1 MPNLRLA
8 GLTLASAI
16 WLGAIGPAHAIEPGA
31 MPAWTWE
38 LGVEGVYA
46 ARGKAPGAPIGQDV
60 GLLNPFVSGDS
71 FDFNRR
77 FGGNIWL
84 RARRGAFAVE
94 ARYFGGFHFNSSANG
109 TAPLDWFISGNP
121 SVVLGNG
128 ATLLPF
134 GASYESRLH
143 SVEGNLRWYV
153 LPQLAV
159 FGGVRWLEL
168 KESLGLVS
176 DVTVFQLDTNS
187 RGVGPQI
194 GLDWRAIAPADAH
207 GFFLDFDGRV
217 GWLFAQ
223 QQASFQLNSFP
234 VTGSGSSDQ
243 GMPVAE
249 LGATVGLQM
258 TPNTEVRLGY
268 RALHLGGVALA
279 PVQVEHTSFT
289 AGTVDI
295 VHDAIWIHGATLGF
309 VLRY

>member
-1 MPNLRLA
+1 MRTLRLSGIA
-8 GLTLASAI
+8 LTLSLAATT
-16 WLGAIGPAHAIEPGA
+16 GYAAAPGGPQP
-31 MPAWTWE
+31 WTWE
-38 LGVEGVYA
+38 LGLEGVSA

-84 RARRGAFAVE
+84 RARQGAFAIE
-94 ARYFGGFHFNSSANG
+94 ARYFGGFHFNSSVDG

-121 SVVLGNG
+121 GVVLGDGTN
-128 ATLLPF
+128 LLPF
-134 GASYESRLH
+134 SASYDSRLH
-143 SVEGNLRWYV
+143 SVEGNVRWYV
-153 LPQLAV
+153 LPQFAV

-168 KESLGLVS
+168 KETLGFVS
-176 DVTVFQLDTNS
+176 DVTVFQLDTTS
-187 RGVGPQI
+187 RGVGPQV
-194 GLDWRAIAPADAH
+194 GLDWRAIVPADAH

-223 QQASFQLNSFP
+223 QSASFQLTRGAP
-234 VTGSGSSDQ
+234 VVGSGSSDQ

-249 LGATVGLQM
+249 LGATVGLQV
-258 TPNTEVRLGY
+258 TPNAEVRLGY

-279 PVQVEHTSFT
+279 PVQVEHTSFA

-295 VHDAIWIHGATLGF
+295 VHDNLWIQGATLGF
-309 VLRY
+309 VIRY